1 MDLFPFDGKS
11 WTDTSIGRDCTNKI
25 AWNVILQRGGYQGIT
40 EKHQDFLHRHDPK
53 RVDVAQL
60 MQEGVTWVDGLKGLP
75 NGPALSSRGGRAVLA
90 HWARRIRNGHF
101 PVALRREGE
110 VAVRGCAP
118 LGSVSP

>member
-75 NGPALSSRGGRAVLA
+75 NGPALSSRGAGPFSRIGHGAYETATSRSLFVGR
-90 HWARRIRNGHF
+90 
-101 PVALRREGE
+101 GE